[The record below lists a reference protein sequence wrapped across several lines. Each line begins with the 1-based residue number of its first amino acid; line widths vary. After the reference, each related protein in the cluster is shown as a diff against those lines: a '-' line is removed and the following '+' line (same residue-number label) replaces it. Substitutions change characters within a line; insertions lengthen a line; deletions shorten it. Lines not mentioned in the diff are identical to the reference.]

1 LSNKGPQT
9 ERVAGAA
16 DMGLKILFTVLLVLV
31 NGFFVAAEF
40 ALVKVRLSQID
51 LRAQEGNRLARLSQ
65 TMLHNL
71 DAYLSATQLGITL
84 ASLGLGWI
92 GESVVAEAILAV
104 IHQFGLVLAPETI
117 HSVALVVSFATITV
131 LHIVI
136 GEQAPKVLAIQKAEA
151 TTLIIAAPLRFFYVL
166 TFPAIWLLNRL
177 SNLLL
182 GLFGVKSTHGGE
194 MHTAEELR
202 FLIDQGKESGEIQD
216 SEHELIE
223 NVFQFNDRMVKQI
236 MVPRTKISA
245 LDVHAPVDQ
254 ILDAVFTE
262 GFSRMPVYEGNIDNI
277 VGVLSV
283 KDLLPIIRR
292 GETVELARI
301 MRPPYFVPETK
312 KINRLLRQFQRK
324 HIVMAIVSD
333 EFGGVSGIVTIEDIM
348 EELVGEIQDE
358 YDNEVPVVEKVAED
372 EYRVNPA
379 TPISDANE
387 YLPFPLPEGED
398 YETVGGLLNVIYG
411 SIPEVGDV
419 AVLDPYEFRVLQRS
433 RRAVELVQLRITTPA
448 EREAPR
454 GELSDEL

>member
-1 LSNKGPQT
+1 
-9 ERVAGAA
+9 
-16 DMGLKILFTVLLVLV
+16 MGLKILFTALLVLV

-40 ALVKVRLSQID
+40 ALVKVRASQID
-51 LRAQEGNRLARLSQ
+51 LRAQEGNRLAKLTQ

-71 DAYLSATQLGITL
+71 EAYLSATQLGITL

-92 GESVVAEAILAV
+92 GESVVAEVLLAI
-104 IHQFGLVLAPETI
+104 IHRLGLVIAPETV
-117 HSVALVVSFATITV
+117 HTVALFASFATITV

-136 GEQAPKVLAIQKAEA
+136 GEQAPKVLAIQKPEA
-151 TTLIIAAPLRFFYVL
+151 TTLAIAAPLRFFYIV
-166 TFPAIWLLNRL
+166 TFPAIWLLNVL
-177 SNLLL
+177 SNGLL
-182 GLFGVKSTHGGE
+182 GMFGVKATHGGE
-194 MHTAEELR
+194 IHTAEELR
-202 FLIDQGKESGEIQD
+202 MLIDQGKESGEIQD

-236 MVPRTKISA
+236 MVPRTKLSA
-245 LDVHAPVDQ
+245 LDLNAPADT
-254 ILDAVFTE
+254 ILDLVFSE

-277 VGVLSV
+277 VGVLNV

-292 GETVELARI
+292 GEPVELARI
-301 MRPPYFVPETK
+301 MRAPYFVPETK

-387 YLPFPLPEGED
+387 YLPYPLPEGED

-433 RRAVELVQLRITTPA
+433 RRAVELVQLRVTTTA

-454 GELSDEL
+454 GELDDEL